1 MFQPI
6 DFIIFIFFLL
16 ASILVGVYHA
26 WKAKKEDHE
35 HGASAE
41 YLTGGK
47 KLPIFPVVLSL
58 LTTFIS
64 GIALLGLPAE
74 IYQRGIILLL
84 AFMSG
89 GFCFYI
95 TGKFFVPVFYNLQL
109 VSVYQYFELRFGCQY
124 LRRFGSSLF
133 LLSTVF
139 YMAVAI
145 YAPSVALVGVSNL
158 PLWPFILAI
167 GIASTIYTSIGGIK
181 AVIWTDTLQAFFIYL
196 GVGTLIIKGTYDVGG
211 LWHVINRLEETGRL
225 SYSLNRFSLQ
235 LTQYGSVYILTLG
248 SILNWLCFYGLNQMA
263 LQRYTSM
270 PSLKNSI
277 TVINLTIPAFI
288 IIGAMCCFIGAL
300 MVSYFEGCDPMALGQ
315 VKNYDQISILMAG
328 RVLEFI
334 PGLPGLFLSTLFS
347 STLSTISSGMNS
359 MTAVIWEDFL
369 KKGRTVEGCKKTDRK
384 NTFLMKIMSVFI
396 GIIATLLAFIC
407 DYMGGVFNAAIT
419 TLSVAASPLVGV
431 FFLGIFFPSANK
443 RGAYAGLFSGIIF
456 LTLCSLS
463 YNIEKPYSNYVLPLK
478 SNNIS
483 PGCKVDNENYT
494 YSQEALMKYSY
505 LSVNFN
511 ESDKEILTKMHFG
524 TQKSNMDIFA
534 RISPYS
540 YAFIGIT
547 TSVTV
552 GIIISKLFP
561 MTDYHFSTNQLQL
574 MKKCTYKGRNLDVNV
589 KELIKNNVE
598 LIIKDEAGKHW
609 IPLPTDEK
617 QT

>member
-6 DFIIFIFFLL
+6 DFVIFIFFLL
-16 ASILVGVYHA
+16 ASTLVGVYHA
-26 WKAKKEDHE
+26 WKSKQEDHE
-35 HGASAE
+35 HGSSAE

-74 IYQRGIILLL
+74 IYQRGIILMLS
-84 AFMSG
+84 FISG

-109 VSVYQYFELRFGCQY
+109 ISVYQYFELRFGCKY
-124 LRRFGSSLF
+124 LRRFASILF
-133 LLSTVF
+133 LVSTVF
-139 YMAVAI
+139 YMSVAI

-158 PLWPFILAI
+158 PLWPFILAV
-167 GIASTIYTSIGGIK
+167 GTVSTIYTSIGGIK

-211 LWHVINRLEETGRL
+211 FFHVINKLEETGRL
-225 SYSLNRFSLQ
+225 SYSLNRFSFSLA
-235 LTQYGSVYILTLG
+235 QYANVYILTIG
-248 SILNWLCFYGLNQMA
+248 AVLNWICFYGLNQMA

-270 PSLKNSI
+270 PSLKNSR
-277 TVINLTIPAFI
+277 TVINFTIPAFI
-288 IIGAMCCFIGAL
+288 IIGAMCCYIGVL
-300 MVSYFEGCDPMALGQ
+300 MVSYFEGCDPKALNQ
-315 VKNYDQISILMAG
+315 IKNYDQMSILMAG

-369 KKGRTVEGCKKTDRK
+369 KEGRVVEGCKKTDKK
-384 NTFLMKIMSVFI
+384 NTLFMKFMSVFI
-396 GIIATLLAFIC
+396 GIVATLLAFIC

-419 TLSVAASPLVGV
+419 TLSVASGPLIGV

-443 RGAYAGLFSGIIF
+443 RGAYAGLVCGITF
-456 LTLCSLS
+456 LLLCSLS
-463 YNIEKPYSNYVLPLK
+463 YNIEKPYYKYVLPLK

-483 PGCKVDNENYT
+483 PGCKVDSENYT
-494 YSQEALMKYSY
+494 YPMNALDKYPY
-505 LSVNFN
+505 LKINFT
-511 ESDKEILTKMHFG
+511 ESNKELLTNMHFG
-524 TQKSNMDIFA
+524 KTERDIDIFA

-540 YAFIGIT
+540 YSFIGIIICLI
-547 TSVTV
+547 V
-552 GIIISKLFP
+552 GVIVSKIFPISDCNYSPEKLK
-561 MTDYHFSTNQLQL
+561 L
-574 MKKCTYKGRNLDVNV
+574 MQKCTYKGRNLDVNI
-589 KELIKNNVE
+589 KEFIKKSIE
-598 LIIKDEAGKHW
+598 LVTKDEAEKQW
-609 IPLPTDEK
+609 LPLPTE
-617 QT
+617 